1 MRIVFK
7 NDDFGEIE
15 EISIVIAINN
25 RVLTRKMLKT
35 DNCWIIDM
43 NIPDGEHMYKYI
55 INESIRFNDKDAYK
69 YVRWKDGEVWS
80 VLKVE
85 SGQIMQQNFRKPVIT
100 GYSMTPGVRY
110 GQYNSNH
117 LFNNTLDEKY
127 SISIDVSEITGIHS
141 ITAIWYRED
150 GSIYHI
156 EEQVIDCPQ
165 ENYIYT
171 ANTVFWI
178 NIPAILYDTGNNW
191 TVEIYIDGALKIKD
205 YFKNENKGDKR
216 NVRFNSFIKNN
227 AVWNQVNCRMWRG

>member
-1 MRIVFK
+1 
-7 NDDFGEIE
+7 
-15 EISIVIAINN
+15 
-25 RVLTRKMLKT
+25 MLKT
-35 DNCWIIDM
+35 DNCWIIDL

-80 VLKVE
+80 VLRVE
-85 SGQIMQQNFRKPVIT
+85 SGQIMQQNFHKPVIA

-110 GQYNSNH
+110 GQYCSNH
-117 LFNNTLDEKY
+117 IFNNTLDEKY
-127 SISIDVSEITGIHS
+127 SISVDVSELTDIHS
-141 ITAIWYRED
+141 VTAIWYRED
-150 GSIYHI
+150 GSVYHI
-156 EEQVIDCPQ
+156 EEQTIDCSQ
-165 ENYIYT
+165 DNYIYT
-171 ANTVFWI
+171 VNAVFWI
-178 NIPAILYDTGNNW
+178 DIPAILYDTGNNW